1 MVGGWGGVGLRKMI
15 ALIKK
20 DLKNTCLAQ
29 ISTGP
34 EAGLTKKEQENKMND
49 VKLAVLGGEG
59 TGKSG
64 ELCFS
69 MAKRMRNIFM

>member
-1 MVGGWGGVGLRKMI
+1 MVGVWGGVGLRKMI

-29 ISTGP
+29 ISTAP
-34 EAGLTKKEQENKMND
+34 EAGLIKEQENKMND